1 MGEICMGIS
10 IFWTDQEILQSLR
23 IDCDTDSSEDDQIH
37 CLKEGQPCFPAFELF
52 KIARITDEFE
62 CLEILEDE
70 EEDDHNEVLIDGSD
84 TENEEPLDDS
94 DQDSE
99 NEVQ

>member
-1 MGEICMGIS
+1 
-10 IFWTDQEILQSLR
+10 
-23 IDCDTDSSEDDQIH
+23 
-37 CLKEGQPCFPAFELF
+37 
-52 KIARITDEFE
+52 
-62 CLEILEDE
+62 LEDE